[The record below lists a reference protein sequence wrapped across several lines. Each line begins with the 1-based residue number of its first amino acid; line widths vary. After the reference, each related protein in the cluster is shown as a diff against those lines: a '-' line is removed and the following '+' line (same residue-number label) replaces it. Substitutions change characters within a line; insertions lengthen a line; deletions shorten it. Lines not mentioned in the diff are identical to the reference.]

1 MSTEPAAI
9 QTLTIDGENE
19 TSLLEILD
27 HVLNSGVVIHGS
39 IVISLAGVDLVY
51 VGLNVILT
59 SVETA
64 LRNLDAAGQLI
75 VAASSWCLCHC
86 RCSGQNTES

>member
-1 MSTEPAAI
+1 MSSEPNPVT
-9 QTLTIDGENE
+9 TLSLEGNDE

-39 IVISLAGVDLVY
+39 LVISLAGVDLLY
-51 VGLNVILT
+51 VGLNVVLT

-64 LRNLDAAGQLI
+64 LRNINAET
-75 VAASSWCLCHC
+75 
-86 RCSGQNTES
+86 RC

>member
-1 MSTEPAAI
+1 MSEARSQATIA
-9 QTLTIDGENE
+9 IDGDSEL
-19 TSLLEILD
+19 SLLDILD
-27 HVLNSGVVIHGS
+27 HVLNSGAVIHGS

-64 LRNLDAAGQLI
+64 LRNLNP
-75 VAASSWCLCHC
+75 H
-86 RCSGQNTES
+86 SGPTLE